1 MGMEATGAAK
11 GSVNHGGDRL
21 YRHDPPRRPN
31 TGTDEELLWNLLHN
45 LEPEDGL
52 IWVYDIDGETPA
64 LTEFGIETLR
74 ELIREFV
81 DKRAG

>member
-1 MGMEATGAAK
+1 LAIAQ
-11 GSVNHGGDRL
+11 
-21 YRHDPPRRPN
+21 
-31 TGTDEELLWNLLHN
+31 ELLWNLLHN

-74 ELIREFV
+74 ELIKEFV
-81 DKRAG
+81 DKRAD

>member
-1 MGMEATGAAK
+1 MAVITSVVTIRRAAQILE
-11 GSVNHGGDRL
+11 R
-21 YRHDPPRRPN
+21 
-31 TGTDEELLWNLLHN
+31 DEELLCSLLHN

-52 IWVYDIDGETPA
+52 VWVYDIDGETPA
-64 LTEFGIETLR
+64 LTDFGIETLL

>member
-1 MGMEATGAAK
+1 VAAIA
-11 GSVNHGGDRL
+11 SIVTI
-21 YRHDPPRRPN
+21 RRAAQIQ
-31 TGTDEELLWNLLHN
+31 GRGEELLWNLLHN

-74 ELIREFV
+74 ELIREFI
-81 DKRAG
+81 DKRPD